1 MQHINLLR
9 TCCRGLHPAATPLFL
24 FHPPFA
30 NVITSAL
37 FLQLRLHFLFIFF
50 ERKLSLTPSLCL
62 SGVHHAL
69 CSPTLPPTPAPTCC
83 SFWNLWISEHH
94 FLDFPPPQGHIL
106 IPALLFFHLISSL
119 LSESARQD
127 VRWQCWAPWRL
138 GGWWWWWWVPGGLLL
153 LLFSDRCV
161 CVGVMEGF
169 WVEVEHS
176 RSALFQIQYYT
187 WPQETQGNTFFSL
200 EKREVEL
207 SVSLRDFLAWMFL
220 IPQGPMLLKYPPP
233 LYGSTVWKA
242 TLWSRAGWN
251 ILSLKSNQKVD

>member
-9 TCCRGLHPAATPLFL
+9 TCCRGLYSTGDPAVCFS
-24 FHPPFA
+24 FA
-30 NVITSAL
+30 NFITSAL
-37 FLQLRLHFLFIFF
+37 FSQLRLHFLFIFF
-50 ERKLSLTPSLCL
+50 NANSPSTSLPLSL

-69 CSPTLPPTPAPTCC
+69 CSPTPPSHPPTCC

-138 GGWWWWWWVPGGLLL
+138 GGAVVLGAGGAAAAAVQWPVCV
-153 LLFSDRCV
+153 CV

-220 IPQGPMLLKYPPP
+220 IPQGPMLLKYPPIP
-233 LYGSTVWKA
+233 LPLIRLHCVKTNTVELVRVEYIKP
-242 TLWSRAGWN
+242 R
-251 ILSLKSNQKVD
+251 I